1 MRSGVESSPER
12 QADGVERVHVW
23 AVLLVQAEA
32 YELQRGALLAQHE
45 VAVCAGGRRGE
56 LEHRREVV
64 GQLVDL
70 PRNCVGMSERDPHG
84 YYYEKQDAEEQ
95 DQDRAGAARRGARG
109 SRVGD
114 RARRGPPR
122 PCRRSWSMRL
132 STALLAAGGSVQAL
146 GVPSDRRISNEVIDE
161 LLAGASTEE
170 EIAGPGGLLA
180 ELTKRLVERAMEVE
194 LTDHVGYEPHLEPPG
209 GAENTRN
216 GTTPKTLITEH
227 GKVPID
233 APRDRDGSFEPKIVR
248 KRQRRFV
255 GFDEKILALYS
266 RGLSTRDIEAHLEEI
281 YGVKVG
287 RDLISRVTDAVMDDV
302 REWGKRPLE
311 DIYPIVFLDCM
322 VLKIREGG
330 TVQRRALYLA
340 LGVTL
345 DGDRDVLG
353 MWFQETEGAKF
364 WMQVLTDLKQ
374 RGVRDILIACVDGL
388 TGFPE
393 AIEAIFPKTTV
404 QTCIVHLIRNSLK
417 YVPRREREQVA
428 RDLKP
433 IYTAKD
439 ADQAHAEL
447 EAFDEKWGARFPVIT
462 QAWLNA
468 WEHVIP
474 FLAFPD
480 EVRRVIYTTN
490 AIEALNRQLRKAIKT
505 KGSFPNEDAAR
516 KLVYLAL
523 QNAVPQWTRTRNWT
537 TALLA
542 FKIHF
547 GDRVP
552 DTAN

>member
-1 MRSGVESSPER
+1 MGRGRELSPELV
-12 QADGVERVHVW
+12 DE
-23 AVLLVQAEA
+23 AVD
-32 YELQRGALLAQHE
+32 R
-45 VAVCAGGRRGE
+45 AGGRRR
-56 LEHRREVV
+56 LR
-64 GQLVDL
+64 QTL
-70 PRNCVGMSERDPHG
+70 GMPSERI
-84 YYYEKQDAEEQ
+84 
-95 DQDRAGAARRGARG
+95 
-109 SRVGD
+109 
-114 RARRGPPR
+114 
-122 PCRRSWSMRL
+122 
-132 STALLAAGGSVQAL
+132 
-146 GVPSDRRISNEVIDE
+146 SDELIDE
-161 LLAGASTEE
+161 LLVGASTEE

-180 ELTKRLVERAMEVE
+180 QLTKRLVERAMEVE
-194 LTDHVGYEPHLEPPG
+194 LSEHVGYEPHCEPPG
-209 GAENTRN
+209 GAENQRN
-216 GTTPKTLITEH
+216 GTSPKTLITEH
-227 GKVPID
+227 GKVQLD

-266 RGLSTRDIEAHLEEI
+266 RGLSTRDIEAHLAEI

-302 REWGKRPLE
+302 RDWAKRPLE

-345 DGDRDVLG
+345 DGERDVLG

-364 WMQVLTDLKQ
+364 WMQVLADLRQ
-374 RGVRDILIACVDGL
+374 RGVKDILIACVDGL
-388 TGFPE
+388 KGFPE

-404 QTCIVHLIRNSLK
+404 QTCVVHLIRSSLR

-433 IYTAKD
+433 IYTAVD

-447 EAFDEKWGARFPVIT
+447 DAFDEKWGQRFPVIT
-462 QAWLNA
+462 QAWLDA
-468 WEHVIP
+468 WEYVIP
-474 FLAFPD
+474 FLAFPA

-537 TALLA
+537 IALLA

>member
-1 MRSGVESSPER
+1 MPTITQGQMESQE
-12 QADGVERVHVW
+12 
-23 AVLLVQAEA
+23 LVF
-32 YELQRGALLAQHE
+32 G
-45 VAVCAGGRRGE
+45 AGGE
-56 LEHRREVV
+56 RREPE
-64 GQLVDL
+64 GR
-70 PRNCVGMSERDPHG
+70 PEWTGG
-84 YYYEKQDAEEQ
+84 
-95 DQDRAGAARRGARG
+95 GA
-109 SRVGD
+109 
-114 RARRGPPR
+114 
-122 PCRRSWSMRL
+122 
-132 STALLAAGGSVQAL
+132 LAAGDSTAGRPGRALSPELVDGTVDRGAGRRRVRQAL
-146 GVPSDRRISNEVIDE
+146 GVGSDRRISDEVIDE
-161 LLAGASTEE
+161 LLAGASSEE

-180 ELTKRLVERAMEVE
+180 QLTKRLVERAMEVE
-194 LTDHVGYEPHLEPPG
+194 LTDHVGYEAHCEPPG
-209 GAENTRN
+209 GAENQRN
-216 GTTPKTLITEH
+216 GSSPKTLLTEH
-227 GKVPID
+227 GPVEID
-233 APRDRDGSFEPKIVR
+233 APRDRDGSFEPQIVR

-266 RGLSTRDIEAHLEEI
+266 RGMSTRDIEAHFREI
-281 YGVKVG
+281 YGVQVS
-287 RDLISRVTDAVMDDV
+287 RDLVSRVTDAVMDDV
-302 REWGKRPLE
+302 REWAKRPLE

-322 VLKIREGG
+322 VLKIREAG

-345 DGDRDVLG
+345 EGERDVLG

-364 WMQVLTDLKQ
+364 WMQVLTDLKT
-374 RGVRDILIACVDGL
+374 RGVQDILICCVDGL
-388 TGFPE
+388 KGFPE

-404 QTCIVHLIRNSLK
+404 QTCIVHLIRASLR

-439 ADQAHAEL
+439 ADQAQAEL
-447 EAFDEKWGARFPVIT
+447 EAFDEKWGKRFPVIT

-468 WEHVIP
+468 WEHVTP
-474 FLAFPD
+474 FLAFPPQ
-480 EVRRVIYTTN
+480 VRRVIYTTN

-552 DTAN
+552 DTTN